1 MKIVKIGWLTTV
13 FLFLV
18 LGSNPALLPAA
29 SVVKTTVG
37 QAVLDGGSEK
47 ARAEAVF
54 DALGEALSRYLYD
67 DMAASYEFEQQINE
81 KIIKRR
87 KFYVKSYEIQSERT
101 LGDLYQVELRVELQ
115 VDLLEQEL
123 RKIERRERRQVEHL
137 TLVVLPTA
145 GMGENLEPVDNGGLR
160 NLALEPTVLEQSLQ
174 QELAVYGFS
183 LEVVDTISPDLM
195 GMFVQLLQKDE
206 LSGRSEPEAAW
217 FQGLLSGDLI
227 VAIRPGEVS
236 EERIVSLRKSFW
248 RSRAEL
254 VFIDTKNDMI
264 THLPTVTAKV
274 ISSDYV
280 AGLEKL
286 TQNLTEGVQQ
296 ACLDR
301 LLRDY
306 IVPQESEELMV
317 LQFEGF
323 RRPADFVLFKERLQ
337 SLRTVKEVSLQ
348 ALAAGSIEL
357 GVRILISPPLL
368 IKWFNGFSSDDLPFT
383 FTVYPLDETP
393 EHYLIRVNY
402 DPAAGS

>member
-1 MKIVKIGWLTTV
+1 
-13 FLFLV
+13 
-18 LGSNPALLPAA
+18 
-29 SVVKTTVG
+29 
-37 QAVLDGGSEK
+37 
-47 ARAEAVF
+47 
-54 DALGEALSRYLYD
+54 
-67 DMAASYEFEQQINE
+67 
-81 KIIKRR
+81 
-87 KFYVKSYEIQSERT
+87 YVKSYEIQSERT